1 MLKCGMATRFRQYY
15 VFFRPG
21 AAGFRLLD
29 TEMNQLPET
38 VRLDKWLWAT
48 RFFKTRT
55 LATDTVSAGKV
66 QVDGARAKPSRQVSV
81 GQHLLIKKGPYE
93 YEVQIERLIERRVG
107 APDAATAYTESAAS
121 VKKRRELELKLKDD
135 RMVSKGER
143 LAGRPNKR
151 DRRQIHKFKSQDS

>member
-1 MLKCGMATRFRQYY
+1 
-15 VFFRPG
+15 
-21 AAGFRLLD
+21 
-29 TEMNQLPET
+29 MNQLPET

-66 QVDGARAKPSRQVSV
+66 QVDGSRAKPSRQVAV
-81 GQHLLIKKGPYE
+81 GQRLLIKKGPFE

-107 APDAATAYTESAAS
+107 APDAATAYTESDTS
-121 VKKRRELELKLKDD
+121 IEKRRELELKLKDD
-135 RMVSKGER
+135 RIVSKGER
-143 LAGRPNKR
+143 LAGRPSKR